1 MDSHADA
8 HPVVVTADEKGVIG
22 VVFVTTRG
30 AVFAPPDE
38 ETNQTS
44 RVHRPVAADRVG
56 LGFRRSRRE
65 QGISFSSGVDSS
77 VGKAE
82 SGLASVS
89 PPTAD
94 RFALNAVPSW
104 IG

>member
-8 HPVVVTADEKGVIG
+8 RPVVVTADEKGVIG

-44 RVHRPVAADRVG
+44 RVHRPVAAATRVM
-56 LGFRRSRRE
+56 
-65 QGISFSSGVDSS
+65 
-77 VGKAE
+77 
-82 SGLASVS
+82 
-89 PPTAD
+89 TA
-94 RFALNAVPSW
+94 RYALPE
-104 IG
+104 